1 MLTWSAR
8 FAKQCK
14 NRVVPES
21 LKSLSEKINY
31 QFSNVS
37 LLETAM
43 RHSSWTA
50 ENEGFE
56 SNERLEFL
64 GDSLIGFVVA
74 DVMYRR
80 YPDFDEGKLTDL
92 RKIVVNS
99 AALSRV
105 STKLG
110 LGEYILLGRGE
121 EGGGGRSKTS
131 ILANALEAV
140 FGAVYLDSNSQRA
153 YEVAARLLT
162 DSIEEALTAL
172 KQLDSKSQLQ
182 ELAARL
188 ERPMPEYRVTDEGP
202 DHAKTFFA
210 DVFLGGELLGT
221 GTGRSKKAAEE
232 SAAQQACA
240 NLQTL

>member
-1 MLTWSAR
+1 M
-8 FAKQCK
+8 
-14 NRVVPES
+14 VPES
-21 LKSLSEKINY
+21 FSESLQRLSAKISY
-31 QFSNVS
+31 QFSDIT

-50 ENEGFE
+50 ENDGYE

-99 AALSRV
+99 TALSRV
-105 STKLG
+105 AINLG
-110 LGEYILLGRGE
+110 VGEFVLLGRGE
-121 EGGGGRSKTS
+121 EAGGGRTKTS

-140 FGAVYLDSNSQRA
+140 FGAVYLDSDSQHA
-153 YEVAARLLT
+153 YEVAARLLN
-162 DSIEEALTAL
+162 DSIDEALAAL
-172 KQLDSKSQLQ
+172 KKLDAKSQLQ

-188 ERPMPEYRVTDEGP
+188 ERPMPEYRVTNEGP
-202 DHAKTFFA
+202 DHAKIFFA
-210 DVFLGGELLGT
+210 DVFLGEEMLGS
-221 GTGRSKKAAEE
+221 GSGRSKKAAEE
-232 SAAQQACA
+232 QAAQQACA
-240 NLQTL
+240 ILLTS

>member
-1 MLTWSAR
+1 M
-8 FAKQCK
+8 
-14 NRVVPES
+14 PES
-21 LKSLSEKINY
+21 LNNLSAKINY
-31 QFSNVS
+31 QFTNIA

-50 ENEGFE
+50 ENDGFE

-99 AALSRV
+99 TALSRV
-105 STKLG
+105 AIELG
-110 LGEYILLGRGE
+110 LGEFVLLGRGE
-121 EGGGGRSKTS
+121 EAGGGRTKTS

-153 YEVAARLLT
+153 YDIAAKLLT
-162 DSIEEALTAL
+162 DLIDEALTAL
-172 KQLDSKSQLQ
+172 KQLDAKSQLQ

-188 ERPMPEYRVTDEGP
+188 ERPMPDYRVTDEGP

-210 DVFLGGELLGT
+210 DVYLGDELLGS

-232 SAAQQACA
+232 LAAQQARTK
-240 NLQTL
+240 LQAT

>member
-1 MLTWSAR
+1 MVKVSDAQSHAALQTRLQHTFADPKLLALALTHRS
-8 FAKQCK
+8 FG
-14 NRVVPES
+14 S
-21 LKSLSEKINY
+21 G
-31 QFSNVS
+31 
-37 LLETAM
+37 
-43 RHSSWTA
+43 H
-50 ENEGFE
+50 
-56 SNERLEFL
+56 NERLEFL

-105 STKLG
+105 AIELG
-110 LGEYILLGRGE
+110 LGEFVLLGRGE
-121 EGGGGRSKTS
+121 EAGGGRTKTS

-153 YEVAARLLT
+153 YEIAATLLT
-162 DSIEEALTAL
+162 DSIDEALTAL
-172 KQLDSKSQLQ
+172 KQLDAKSQLQ

-188 ERPMPEYRVTDEGP
+188 ERPMPDYLVTDEGP

-210 DVFLGGELLGT
+210 DVYLGDELLGS

-232 SAAQQACA
+232 VAAQQACA
-240 NLQTL
+240 KLQTS